1 MCFWHCAGKSNF
13 DRKQAFS
20 TWHGIKR
27 LPVFAGVFEIAALLP
42 CKICQESRQW
52 FLSAMLRLLFATVL
66 SDNANVLEVPASSGF
81 ETTPARLQI
90 RGHRNKCRVGEC
102 WWGIAFC
109 ACPNSIFLAQVRTRY
124 AVLPR
129 ACMASG
135 ISRDKIS

>member
-1 MCFWHCAGKSNF
+1 MGFRHCAGKSDF
-13 DRKQAFS
+13 DCKQAFS

-27 LPVFAGVFEIAALLP
+27 LPVSAGVFEIAACCLAKFAKSLGDGFLLAM
-42 CKICQESRQW
+42 
-52 FLSAMLRLLFATVL
+52 FLLLFATVR

-90 RGHRNKCRVGEC
+90 RGHRNTCRVGEC

-124 AVLPR
+124 VVLPR
-129 ACMASG
+129 ARMASG
-135 ISRDKIS
+135 IPRDRIN